1 MFTAV
6 PVGALLR
13 GSKSVAVREAA
24 ARLAASPAWRDAVAR
39 EIASFEL
46 ALTPVDTPVDADA
59 DAGVVVGGGEGY
71 ALAPSA
77 AAADPFFVAGVEAM
91 RPVGTNSVGGGVR
104 EEVLPVEV
112 DEEALVRTG
121 SAGALEPKPAGSAGI
136 KGHELRN
143 SVM

>member
-1 MFTAV
+1 M
-6 PVGALLR
+6 
-13 GSKSVAVREAA
+13 AVREAA

-59 DAGVVVGGGEGY
+59 GVVVGGGEGY

-77 AAADPFFVAGVEAM
+77 AAADPFFVAGAEAM

>member
-46 ALTPVDTPVDADA
+46 ALTPVDTPVDDGV
-59 DAGVVVGGGEGY
+59 DGVVVGGGEGY

-91 RPVGTNSVGGGVR
+91 RPVGTNSIGGGVR

>member
-1 MFTAV
+1 MT
-6 PVGALLR
+6 R
-13 GSKSVAVREAA
+13 
-24 ARLAASPAWRDAVAR
+24 
-39 EIASFEL
+39 
-46 ALTPVDTPVDADA
+46 VD
-59 DAGVVVGGGEGY
+59 GVVVGGGEGY

>member
-1 MFTAV
+1 LFTAV

-46 ALTPVDTPVDADA
+46 ALTPVDTPVDTAVD
-59 DAGVVVGGGEGY
+59 GVVVGGGEGY

-77 AAADPFFVAGVEAM
+77 AAADPFFVAGAEAM
-91 RPVGTNSVGGGVR
+91 RPVGTNSIGGGVR

>member
-46 ALTPVDTPVDADA
+46 ALTPVDTPVDDA
-59 DAGVVVGGGEGY
+59 VDGVVVGGGEGY

-112 DEEALVRTG
+112 GEEALVRTG